1 MNAASVASG
10 SGYRAVIFDLGGVI
24 LTSPLSFIRN
34 YERERGLPEGLVARL
49 LGGYGTESES
59 PWHALERGELLF
71 DDFCPAFDALAK
83 GLGHDLDTR
92 SLMLG
97 MSRNSRIQPVMV
109 SALRELRAA
118 GYRVAALTNIWATPG
133 GMSDRYSELGP
144 EFDEFIESYRVGLR
158 KPETAIFELAFE
170 TLGIEANEAVFLD
183 DIGANLKV
191 GRQLGLTTIKVT
203 SPEQCLT
210 ELQSVLGMALNCL
223 AAHGDQA

>member
-1 MNAASVASG
+1 MSGQHAAGG
-10 SGYRAVIFDLGGVI
+10 SAYRAVLFDLGGVI
-24 LTSPLSFIRN
+24 LTSPLEFIRN
-34 YERERGLPEGLVARL
+34 YERGRGLPEGLVARL

-71 DDFCPAFDALAK
+71 DDFCPAFDELAQ

-97 MSRNSRIQPVMV
+97 MSQNSCIQPLMV
-109 SALRELRAA
+109 AALRELRAK
-118 GYRVAALTNIWATPG
+118 GYLVAALTNIWATPG
-133 GMSDRYSELGP
+133 GMSDRYTELGP

-170 TLGIEANEAVFLD
+170 TVGVPAGETVFLD

-203 SPEQCLT
+203 SPTQCLT
-210 ELQSVLGMALNCL
+210 ELQAVLGMELACL
-223 AAHGDQA
+223 TAHGDEA